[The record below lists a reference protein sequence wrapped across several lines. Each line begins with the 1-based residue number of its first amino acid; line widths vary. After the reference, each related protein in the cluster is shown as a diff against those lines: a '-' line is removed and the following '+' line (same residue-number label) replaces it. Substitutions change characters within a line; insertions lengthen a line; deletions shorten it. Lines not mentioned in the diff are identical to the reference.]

1 MALPAA
7 SSIASWKR
15 LHAVAENS
23 NFAPASLLGSP
34 NRAALAKCRLYEACE
49 PFISLNQRLNTH
61 TLYTLSL

>member
-7 SSIASWKR
+7 SRIASWKR

-34 NRAALAKCRLYEACE
+34 YRAALAKCRLYEACE
-49 PFISLNQRLNTH
+49 PFISNLNSHL
-61 TLYTLSL
+61 